1 MMDNNQINN
10 NNMKRITLLTMLFA
24 LIGVSAFAQK
34 DLRTLSQENAQSPS
48 TTFKC
53 IDRSG
58 LPASKAPKDE
68 FQELV
73 IPPASAQVEKWYTA
87 DGK

>member
-1 MMDNNQINN
+1 
-10 NNMKRITLLTMLFA
+10 MLFA
-24 LIGVSAFAQK
+24 QIGVSAFAQK

-73 IPPASAQVEKWYTA
+73 IPLASAQVEKWYTMFRM
-87 DGK
+87 KKHTNPYCR